1 MLQKLLI
8 ADAGMLV
15 LGIFVTR
22 LIFRAAIEKTSLA
35 PSK

>member
-1 MLQKLLI
+1 MQKILI
-8 ADAGMLV
+8 ADAGLIV

-22 LIFRAAIEKTSLA
+22 LIFRAATDATSLA